1 MIIPKK
7 SLGQNFLIDKNIIIK
22 IINLLKI
29 KNKIVVEIG
38 PGLGQLTKELIK
50 KKPKKLIIIE
60 KDEKLYLDLCL
71 KFNKEKNIK
80 IINKDILKFD
90 FNHLNKAII
99 VSNLPYNL
107 STKIILKLLKLNKNI
122 DEMFFMIQKEL
133 SEKMNYR
140 NGKINKYKF
149 LTQLSSKYKVY
160 FKVSSNV
167 FYPKPKVQSAVVGFK
182 LKKTLI
188 DWKKLE
194 LFINMV
200 FNNNRKKIKNKITI
214 NQKYLKKYN
223 DKRVEELNFFEL
235 VKIYKFF

>member
-1 MIIPKK
+1 LIIPKK